1 MKFPATES
9 VLRLG
14 WLAVALAV
22 APTGAQD
29 DKLYLPATETAK
41 LKAKEGQRVVVHG
54 RTAGSGKSTSGT
66 NFVHFED
73 AEFSLVTFKSDLARF
88 PEGEPADLYE
98 GKRLAVEGVISIYQ
112 DKPQIKLV
120 DPGQVMILEA
130 DAVFPPKPEAKPSP
144 PKAATEPEKSEMPT
158 APPTEAKRKPPVDP
172 SEYFKKK
179 E

>member
-1 MKFPATES
+1 MKFPAAAS
-9 VLRLG
+9 VFRLV
-14 WLAVALAV
+14 WLAVALVA

-29 DKLYLPATETAK
+29 GKLYLPAAETAK

-54 RTAGSGKSTSGT
+54 RTAGSGKSATGT
-66 NFVHFED
+66 NFVNFED

-120 DPGQVMILEA
+120 DPGQVTILKA
-130 DAVFPPKPEAKPSP
+130 DAVFPPKPEAKPTP
-144 PKAATEPEKSEMPT
+144 PKAAAEAEKPEMPK